1 MTAAT
6 IQIHANG
13 AKAQVLASFDLEVR
27 GKSEDNA
34 MVVGVEDILRGL
46 ALAMRNQADG
56 LRAAGIPEHKITGL
70 LIDVWP
76 FREETA

>member
-1 MTAAT
+1 MTHST

-27 GKSEDNA
+27 GKTEDNA
-34 MVVGVEDILRGL
+34 LIVGIEDVLRGL
-46 ALAMRNQADG
+46 GLAMRNQVDG
-56 LRAAGIPEHKITGL
+56 LRQAGVPEEKITGL

-76 FREETA
+76 FREEKT